1 MRAAI
6 NPKSCFRKFLE
17 RVYVLCTWRLIQAM
31 IHFETWYQREYPRIV
46 NTLTLTTGDQQV
58 AADAASEAFVRA
70 LAKWDRVSV
79 MERPGGW
86 LYKVALNDARRRLRK
101 ARRDRDTA
109 ADVPWAPTAA
119 SPVEPDHELW
129 AAVARLPQRT
139 REAVVL
145 RYVADLTEPAIADAL
160 GVRRG
165 TVATMLRRANEKLAT
180 ELGPGR
186 VDQGT
191 ILHALQ

>member
-1 MRAAI
+1 
-6 NPKSCFRKFLE
+6 
-17 RVYVLCTWRLIQAM
+17 M
-31 IHFETWYQREYPRIV
+31 IHFESWYQREYPRIV
-46 NTLTLTTGDQQV
+46 NTLTLTTGDSQV

-86 LYKVALNDARRRLRK
+86 LYKVALNDARKRLRK

-109 ADVPWAPTAA
+109 VNAAWAPSPT

-129 AAVARLPQRT
+129 SAVARLPKRT

-145 RYVADLTEPAIADAL
+145 RYVADLTEPAIADVL

-165 TVATMLRRANEKLAT
+165 TVATMLRRAHQSLAK
-180 ELGPGR
+180 ELGPRR
-186 VDQGT
+186 VDEGT
-191 ILHALQ
+191 MLRVFQ

>member
-1 MRAAI
+1 
-6 NPKSCFRKFLE
+6 
-17 RVYVLCTWRLIQAM
+17 M

-46 NTLTLTTGDQQV
+46 NTLTLAIGDRQV

-86 LYKVALNDARRRLRK
+86 LYKVAINDARKRLRK
-101 ARRDRDTA
+101 ANRDRTMA
-109 ADVPWAPTAA
+109 PDVAWAPSDT
-119 SPVEPDHELW
+119 SPIEPDHELW

-139 REAVVL
+139 REVVVL

-165 TVATMLRRANEKLAT
+165 TVATMLRRAHQSLAS

-186 VDQGT
+186 INEGT
-191 ILHALQ
+191 MLHAFQ

>member
-1 MRAAI
+1 ML
-6 NPKSCFRKFLE
+6 S
-17 RVYVLCTWRLIQAM
+17 
-31 IHFETWYQREYPRIV
+31 FEAWYQSEYPRIV
-46 NTLTLTTGDQQV
+46 NALALMTGDRQV

-70 LAKWDRVSV
+70 LSKWDRVST

-86 LYKVALNDARRRLRK
+86 LYSVARNEARKKLRRS
-101 ARRDRDTA
+101 RRDQAVATDAKWSPQT
-109 ADVPWAPTAA
+109 T

-129 AAVARLPQRT
+129 AAVSRLPQRT

-165 TVATMLRRANEKLAT
+165 TVATMLRRANETLAKD
-180 ELGPGR
+180 LGPGR
-186 VDQGT
+186 ADDEGAL
-191 ILHALQ
+191 LHAFH

>member
-1 MRAAI
+1 
-6 NPKSCFRKFLE
+6 
-17 RVYVLCTWRLIQAM
+17 M
-31 IHFETWYQREYPRIV
+31 IRFETWYQREYPRIV